1 MASTQQCLASLA
13 RLSLA
18 STPTRAALVP
28 TIPKFLVPSAAAVG
42 ASQQVRYAT
51 HNSNKGGPKK
61 AAKKKKQYKFFK
73 SWDLSAQQQF
83 SLCDAMRYLRA
94 VEVGQPPLSVKYEV
108 HVKLRTR
115 KGGPVVRDR
124 VRLPTPVKTDTVIA
138 VICPDG
144 SPIQEEAKKLGAVLA
159 GEEAVFEAIKSG
171 NFTFNKLLC
180 HTESEGAL
188 RKANVGKIL
197 GPRGLMPSGKTKTV
211 TNNLEATFRDMIGMD
226 EYRERNGV
234 VRMAVGQLGFTPK
247 QLAENIKTFM
257 AKIKSDINKI
267 DDSTPKMVEEVVLST
282 THGPGLSLNAEF
294 APTDDKIKPE
304 DLESVM

>member
-13 RLSLA
+13 RLSL
-18 STPTRAALVP
+18 STPTRAALP
-28 TIPKFLVPSAAAVG
+28 TIPKFLVPSVAA
-42 ASQQVRYAT
+42 SQVRYAT
-51 HNSNKGGPKK
+51 NNPNKGGAKK
-61 AAKKKKQYKFFK
+61 APKKKKQYKFFK
-73 SWDLSAQQQF
+73 SWDLTGQQQF

-108 HVKLRTR
+108 HVKLRT
-115 KGGPVVRDR
+115 KKNGPVVRDR
-124 VRLPTPVKTDTVIA
+124 VRLPTPVKTDTRIA
-138 VICPDG
+138 VICPEG
-144 SPIQEEAKKLGAVLA
+144 SALQEEAKNLGAVMA
-159 GEEAVFEAIKSG
+159 GEETLFEAIRSG
-171 NFTFNKLLC
+171 NFPFNKLLC

-188 RKANVGKIL
+188 RKANVGKLL
-197 GPRGLMPSGKTKTV
+197 GPKGLMPSGKTKTI

-247 QLAENIKTFM
+247 QLAENIRVFM
-257 AKIKSDINKI
+257 AKIKSDIGKL
-267 DDSTPKMVEEVVLST
+267 DDTTPKMVEEVVLST
-282 THGPGLSLNAEF
+282 THGPGMSLNAEF